1 MSRRI
6 ALAFSLALTVVV
18 AFAVASFATQAGWL
32 QAQQDPEFANAENNS
47 AQPTQPTN
55 FTLQEPV
62 VITEYVYQD
71 IPVVVSRAAA
81 GEPNAAVM
89 PDPPSVLVN
98 AQAASSEGSNSSD
111 SASAGTQAAQVDQA
125 PQVLSWSHDGDGD
138 DHEDFEDEIEDR
150 QREREHEAEHHEEDE
165 HEEEDD

>member
-18 AFAVASFATQAGWL
+18 AFAVASFSTQAGWL

-81 GEPNAAVM
+81 GEPNAAVT
-89 PDPPSVLVN
+89 PDPPTVLVN
-98 AQAASSEGSNSSD
+98 TQDASSEGSNSPNS
-111 SASAGTQAAQVDQA
+111 SAQATQADQSQ
-125 PQVLSWSHDGDGD
+125 QVLSWSHDGDDD
-138 DHEDFEDEIEDR
+138 DHDDFEDEVEDR
-150 QREREHEAEHHEEDE
+150 QREREHEAEHHEEEYE